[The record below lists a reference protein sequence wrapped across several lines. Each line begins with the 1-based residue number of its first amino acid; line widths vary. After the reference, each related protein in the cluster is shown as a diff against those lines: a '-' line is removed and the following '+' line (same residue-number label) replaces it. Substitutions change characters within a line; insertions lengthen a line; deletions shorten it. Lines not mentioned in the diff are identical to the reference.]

1 MVMDTGTDM
10 TKNKPNRLANLQLLA
25 GTCLCAYSIAALSQQ
40 AITGS
45 AISSNPSTT
54 VTPSPQNLDTD
65 KPEIEP
71 KRAFTII
78 PRVKLTETW
87 SDNVDIGR
95 TQNNKQSGL
104 ITELAPGIHVDART
118 ARLRAYFD
126 YALIGQYYTQP
137 SGYSRTQNALNTFGT
152 LEAVTNWLFLDFSG
166 VIAQQAI
173 SAFGTQTPN
182 SSYQNNNSTETAT
195 YRLSPY
201 IRGQL
206 PIGVNYNLRYNRSTT
221 QASAASVS
229 DIDLSEWS
237 GQLSGSTAFQSLKWA
252 IDGSQQNADYSLG
265 RKTDAQRINATAT
278 YTIVPQFRISAS
290 GGQESNN
297 YASADQLTHNTYGAG
312 FDWTPTE
319 RTQFSVFKDR
329 RFFGDGHRINIS
341 HRFPL
346 SSISYSDTRDV
357 SVLPNQFTS
366 VGLGTFFD
374 LFKQLCTQ
382 IPDSPYPDPD
392 TCAIQELAKLGYAP
406 NTQFVSSFLNSRAT
420 VQRRQQ
426 LALAMQG
433 ARNTLTLMLTRNDSE
448 TIMASQAVND
458 DFALNNVT
466 SIKQRGLSA
475 NLSHKL
481 SAVSSLNFLVSRQ
494 ESTGTGVSVLKTTS
508 TLYQLNLIS
517 KLSAKT
523 TGTVGARRTEFDSTS
538 NPYTENALI
547 GSISVI
553 F

>member
-1 MVMDTGTDM
+1 MAMDMGTDM
-10 TKNKPNRLANLQLLA
+10 TRNKPRHFASLQFLA
-25 GTCLCAYSIAALSQQ
+25 GTCLCAYSMAALSQQ

-45 AISSNPSTT
+45 TISSNPTT
-54 VTPSPQNLDTD
+54 TATPSAQNMDME

-71 KRAFTII
+71 KRALTIV

-104 ITELAPGIHVDART
+104 ITELAPGIRIDAHT

-126 YALIGQYYTQP
+126 YALIGSYYTQP

-152 LEAVTNWLFLDFSG
+152 FEAVSNWLFLDFSG

-182 SSYQNNNSTETAT
+182 SSYQNSNSTETAT

-206 PIGVNYNLRYNRSTT
+206 PINVNYSLRYNRSTT
-221 QASAASVS
+221 QASAANVS
-229 DIDLSEWS
+229 DIDLSEWT
-237 GQLSGSTAFQSLKWA
+237 GQLSGSTAFQNLKWT
-252 IDGSQQNADYSLG
+252 IDGSQQTADYSLG
-265 RKTDAQRINATAT
+265 RKTDAQRVSAMGT
-278 YTIVPQFRISAS
+278 YTIVPQFRVSVS

-297 YASADQLTHNTYGAG
+297 YASAEQITHDTYGAG

-319 RTQFSVFKDR
+319 RSQFSVFKER
-329 RFFGDGHRINIS
+329 RFFGNGHRINIS

-357 SVLPNQFTS
+357 SILPNQFSS

-374 LFKQLCTQ
+374 FFKQLCTLD
-382 IPDSPYPDPD
+382 PNSPYPDPD
-392 TCAIQELAKLGYAP
+392 TCAIDILTRNNIPP
-406 NTQFVSSFLNSRAT
+406 NTQIVSSFMNSRAT
-420 VQRRQQ
+420 IQRRQQ
-426 LALAMQG
+426 LALAIQG
-433 ARNTLTLMLTRNDSE
+433 ARNILTLSVNRNDSQ
-448 TIMASQAVND
+448 TILASQSLND
-458 DFALNNVT
+458 DFASNSLT
-466 SIKQRGLSA
+466 SIKQRGISA
-475 NLSHKL
+475 NLSHQL
-481 SAVSSLNFLVSRQ
+481 SATSSLNFLISRQ
-494 ESTGTGVSVLKTTS
+494 DSTGTGVSALKTTF

-517 KLSAKT
+517 KLGAKT
-523 TGTVGARRTEFDSTS
+523 TGTIGARRTEFDSTS